1 MQEIKF
7 IKDHP
12 SKRFKKGDIVP
23 MPTENVEA
31 WVMSGYA
38 ILNEVEDVM
47 GNVPTSSE
55 NGGEDSKE
63 NAIRQSKSGR
73 NKKKKRGNR

>member
-7 IKDHP
+7 VKDHP

-23 MPTENVEA
+23 MPSGNVEA
-31 WVMSGYA
+31 WVISGYA
-38 ILNEVEDVM
+38 ILNEVEDVV

-55 NGGEDSKE
+55 NGGVDSKK
-63 NAIRQSKSGR
+63 NANKQSKFGK
-73 NKKKKRGNR
+73 NKKKKRGNK